1 MGPRICAPQF
11 NDIQYNGFLV
21 VFLSEQPNFEGMIC
35 VISIS
40 GHLHACFVMV
50 QEIQNN
56 QKKCNSLFS
65 GNVPKLYW
73 ECYRIKMDPG

>member
-11 NDIQYNGFLV
+11 NDIQCNGFLV
-21 VFLSEQPNFEGMIC
+21 VFLSKQPNFESMIC

-56 QKKCNSLFS
+56 NKKKK
-65 GNVPKLYW
+65 V
-73 ECYRIKMDPG
+73 